1 MTIGS
6 RRPVHRRRFLASAGA
21 LLAAPAMAGMPIPG
35 ALAQQ
40 TGQAAPLNPYREL
53 GAIAAEA
60 ERLGLSVPRLSAG
73 VEGGT
78 DFDKLMPAIVDF
90 MDNIKA
96 SAKASAVS
104 PADLEALLDRTSAL
118 LQQLNRAERSPADRH
133 PMSGAGAAT
142 AARPQFGDIAKV
154 IWSSSTIVR
163 SASSTQPTSS
173 GASASSP
180 IRTIA
185 SSTTGFPKR
194 PAHPRYFIGIIHA
207 MEASFDFRTHLHNG
221 DPLKAKTVQVPSGR
235 PPVWN
240 PPNDWAS
247 SALDAIT
254 LADFADQPDW
264 SLARTLYNWEG
275 YNGWRSRARGINTPY
290 LWSFSN
296 HYGKGKLSP
305 TTSGTPM
312 RCRAMRRGGD
322 AEGAGQR
329 RFCCPA
335 GLALRRLRRGVI
347 SARAW
352 RGCAAAFADA
362 C

>member
-118 LQQLNRAERSPADRH
+118 LQQLNRAERSPADRD

-142 AARPQFGDIAKV
+142 AARPQFGDIRQ
-154 IWSSSTIVR
+154 SYLELFNSCTIREQHAADVKWCIGKLTDPDNR
-163 SASSTQPTSS
+163 EQYDRVAEEACAPW
-173 GASASSP
+173 
-180 IRTIA
+180 
-185 SSTTGFPKR
+185 
-194 PAHPRYFIGIIHA
+194 YFIGIIHA

-247 SALDAIT
+247 SAIDAIT
-254 LADFADQPDW
+254 FDQFADQPDW

-296 HYGKGKLSP
+296 HYSKGKFV
-305 TTSGTPM
+305 
-312 RCRAMRRGGD
+312 ADNVWD
-322 AEGAGQR
+322 ANAVSRQCGAAVMLKALVNEGFVAL
-329 RFCCPA
+329 PA
-335 GLALRRLRRGVI
+335 
-347 SARAW
+347 
-352 RGCAAAFADA
+352 
-362 C
+362 